1 MVNYYDEIATGYEE
15 LHKEEQLKKIAVIKK
30 YLRVHKTDKLLDV
43 GCGTGLTTEPWN
55 CLRYGIDPSKKL
67 LERARNAENQRFSET
82 SREVKDKIEY
92 KLAPAEIIP
101 YKDHF
106 FDIVISITAI
116 QNFNN
121 IEKGLKEI
129 KRVGKDKFIL
139 SFLKKSS
146 KNEIIKD
153 LIEKIFDAKE
163 FIEEEKDIIF
173 LV

>member
-1 MVNYYDEIATGYEE
+1 MTNYYDEIATGYEE
-15 LHKEEQLKKIAVIKK
+15 LHKEEQLKKIKLIKT
-30 YLRVHKTDKLLDV
+30 YLRVHKKDKLLDV

-67 LERARNAENQRFSET
+67 LERARQRG
-82 SREVKDKIEY
+82 KIEY
-92 KLAPAEIIP
+92 KLAPAEVIP
-101 YKDHF
+101 YGDNY
-106 FDIVISITAI
+106 FDIVISVTAI
-116 QNFNN
+116 QNFHN

-139 SFLKKSS
+139 SFLKKSD
-146 KNEIIKD
+146 KRAIIEE

-173 LV
+173 IIT